1 MSSEDVSHDGI
12 KPNDPE
18 MSSNGQISLKM
29 TVGNEQAA
37 RHNLATLN
45 PQLSLHPSE
54 DANDPLNWTG
64 HKKMAVLLTVSATA
78 FLADF
83 GSSLGAVTSVVQSNI
98 Q

>member
-1 MSSEDVSHDGI
+1 MSSEYIPHNGI
-12 KPNDPE
+12 EPNDPDV
-18 MSSNGQISLKM
+18 SSNRQISLKM
-29 TVGNEQAA
+29 AVGNEQAA

-45 PQLSLHPSE
+45 PQLSLRSSE
-54 DANDPLNWTG
+54 DANDPLYWTG